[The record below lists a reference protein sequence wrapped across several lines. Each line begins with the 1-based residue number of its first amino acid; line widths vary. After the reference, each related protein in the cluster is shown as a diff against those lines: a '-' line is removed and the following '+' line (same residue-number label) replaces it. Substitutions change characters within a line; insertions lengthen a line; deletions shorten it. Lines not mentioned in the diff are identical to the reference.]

1 MKRIGGGLI
10 VASALL
16 AGTGLGFFLARGDVP
31 VVDRPDAAAPT
42 PREREVLYWYDP
54 MAPEQR
60 FDQPGK
66 SPFMDMDLVPRYAD
80 EDGGAGVRV
89 DAGLQQSLGVRLA
102 RVELDAPASSVVAPA
117 TLQWSTE
124 GEHRLSARV
133 ESRVDRLH
141 VRTPFALVRRGD
153 PLATL
158 FAPTLAGALAE
169 YRALAAGRSSQSR
182 RLADAARARLA
193 QWGVAPSDVAA
204 APGPLRIV
212 LRAPIDGVLS
222 EILVRDGE
230 SVMAGQAMFRLNAA
244 DPLWAEA
251 RVPQA
256 QAVALRA
263 GQAAEVRLDE
273 GSVQSRILA
282 VLPEVDPATRTQA
295 VRLAVPNP
303 DGALPA
309 GLLVEV
315 RFELPPGPPRPWIA
329 SEAVILTGQ
338 GARVIVRG
346 DHGRFLPVAVTP
358 GRQVGERMEILQG
371 LAGGE
376 QVVVSGQF
384 LIDSEASLAGLLS
397 RLDAPD
403 PTAAAQVHAAPAAGH
418 VHAGAETPERRI
430 LYWYDPMVPDKHFDA
445 PGKSPFMDMQLVP
458 RYADEDEDEDRG
470 EAQPQEPRP

>member
-1 MKRIGGGLI
+1 MNRAGLGLI

-16 AGTGLGFFLARGDVP
+16 AGTGLGFLLARDEAPAVGGKE
-31 VVDRPDAAAPT
+31 AAAT
-42 PREREVLYWYDP
+42 PPGEREVLYWYDP
-54 MAPEQR
+54 MAPQQR
-60 FDQPGK
+60 FEQPGK
-66 SPFMDMDLVPRYAD
+66 SPYMDMDLVPRFAD

-89 DAGLQQSLGVRLA
+89 DAGLQQSLGLRLA
-102 RVELDAPASSVVAPA
+102 RVELDSPASSVVAPA
-117 TLQWSTE
+117 TLQWSTD

-133 ESRVDRLH
+133 ESRVERLH
-141 VRTPFALVRRGD
+141 VRTSFARVRRGD

-158 FAPTLAGALAE
+158 FAPALAGALAE

-182 RLADAARARLA
+182 QLADAARARLA
-193 QWGVAPSDVAA
+193 QWGVAPSDVASTA
-204 APGPLRIV
+204 GPLRIV
-212 LRAPIDGVLS
+212 LRAPIDGVVS

-230 SVMAGQAMFRLNAA
+230 TVMAGQAMFRLNAP

-256 QAVALRA
+256 QATGLRA
-263 GQAAEVRLDE
+263 GQAVEVRMDQ

-282 VLPEVDPATRTQA
+282 VLPEVDPVTRSQG
-295 VRLAVPNP
+295 VRIAVPNA
-303 DGALPA
+303 DGLLPA
-309 GLLVEV
+309 GLLVEAH
-315 RFELPPGPPRPWIA
+315 FELPPGPPRPWLA

-346 DHGRFLPVAVTP
+346 DDGRFLPVAVTP

-371 LAGGE
+371 LVGGE

-403 PTAAAQVHAAPAAGH
+403 AAAEAAADVHAAPAAEH
-418 VHAGAETPERRI
+418 VHAGPEAPERRI

-445 PGKSPFMDMQLVP
+445 PGKSPFMDMPLVP
-458 RYADEDEDEDRG
+458 RYEGEDEDESKG
-470 EAQPQEPRP
+470 EATEPQP